1 MHKKHF
7 PVQIHVAEQAPPI
20 DLGVLLED
28 EVRNVR
34 AIIAMAQ
41 LDEGF
46 RSDQLCR
53 WNDLYRYVRG
63 ISEDRS
69 NCGQSG

>member
-41 LDEGF
+41 LP
-46 RSDQLCR
+46 S
-53 WNDLYRYVRG
+53 
-63 ISEDRS
+63 
-69 NCGQSG
+69 

>member
-1 MHKKHF
+1 
-7 PVQIHVAEQAPPI
+7 
-20 DLGVLLED
+20 LGVLLED

-46 RSDQLCR
+46 RPDQLCR